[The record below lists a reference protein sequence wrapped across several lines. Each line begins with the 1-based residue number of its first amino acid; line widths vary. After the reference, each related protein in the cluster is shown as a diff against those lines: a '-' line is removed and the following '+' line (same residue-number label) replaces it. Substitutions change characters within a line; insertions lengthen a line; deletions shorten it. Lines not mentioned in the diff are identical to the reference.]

1 MIERSLPAGMAGGDT
16 ADAAFIAG
24 RLLQVRERLSAV
36 NGEGVRVVAVTK
48 AHAADVV
55 AAAIDA
61 GCTDIGESY
70 AQELLHKNREL
81 LADCQNRPQVHFVGG
96 LQRNKIRKLASIVD
110 VWQSVDR
117 LDLGE
122 ELARRS
128 PRARVMVQVD
138 LSGEQAKRG
147 CPAEKVPDLVA
158 RFADL
163 GLDVVGLMGIGP
175 TGAPEKARPGFA
187 MLRGLVDRLGLSEC
201 SMGMTADLEIAVQ
214 EGSTMVRVGTCLFG
228 PRPSRRRKIE
238 Q

>member
-1 MIERSLPAGMAGGDT
+1 MT
-16 ADAAFIAG
+16 DAALVAG
-24 RLLQVRERLSAV
+24 RLLKVRARLAAV
-36 NGEGVRVVAVTK
+36 NGENVRIVAVTK
-48 AHAADVV
+48 GHSSDTI

-70 AQELLHKNREL
+70 AQELLHKHRALPARCE
-81 LADCQNRPQVHFVGG
+81 NRPQVHFVGG

-110 VWQSVDR
+110 VWQSIDR

-138 LSGEQAKRG
+138 LSGEPTKRG
-147 CPAEKVPDLVA
+147 CPAATVPDLVA
-158 RFADL
+158 QLSDL
-163 GLDVVGLMGIGP
+163 QLNVIGLMGIGP
-175 TGAPEKARPGFA
+175 LGTPEQARPGFA
-187 MLRGLVDRLGLSEC
+187 MLRGLVDRLGLPEC

-214 EGSTMVRVGTCLFG
+214 EGSTMVRIGTDLFG
-228 PRPSRRRKIE
+228 PRPQDQKKVE